1 MIRNLIFGIYPLI
14 SDILAESLKA
24 NKNWQKDDSFYKTV
38 SLKKPHLFYET
49 QLTKQCKKY
58 TPTIQVRTH
67 SLHKFSSK
75 HVSGWFQE
83 IPLPCTISRPPKNCV
98 LEALRKKCLY
108 IPANLHKIIFSPET

>member
-83 IPLPCTISRPPKNCV
+83 IPLPCTISRPPRT
-98 LEALRKKCLY
+98 A
-108 IPANLHKIIFSPET
+108 FSKH